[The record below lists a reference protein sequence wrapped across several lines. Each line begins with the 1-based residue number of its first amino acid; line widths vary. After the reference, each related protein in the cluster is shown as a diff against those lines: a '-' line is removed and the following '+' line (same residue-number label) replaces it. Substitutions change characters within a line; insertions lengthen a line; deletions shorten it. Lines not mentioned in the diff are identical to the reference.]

1 MQPPSSGCTNF
12 HPKVPSHLPT
22 HFSVVCPLALR
33 IEAPPFP
40 EHSCASATRRRT
52 CCVPDQS
59 TFELPFY
66 PHPRPSPFESLTV
79 LASPCVVRRILLSVA
94 PLSLMA
100 WADDQRASFP
110 RGPVSHLIDVF
121 HPAFSFSSCP
131 FYPNSYFLIE
141 APTVLFWAI
150 HPRTFELQIA
160 DFDRVVYSLSSFGIS
175 GRIKRKGRCLR
186 ICLIFPF
193 I

>member
-1 MQPPSSGCTNF
+1 
-12 HPKVPSHLPT
+12 
-22 HFSVVCPLALR
+22 
-33 IEAPPFP
+33 
-40 EHSCASATRRRT
+40 
-52 CCVPDQS
+52 
-59 TFELPFY
+59 
-66 PHPRPSPFESLTV
+66 
-79 LASPCVVRRILLSVA
+79 
-94 PLSLMA
+94 MA

-175 GRIKRKGRCLR
+175 GRIKRKGRCLG